1 MLEKAA
7 AIKRF
12 EYIPLG
18 ELVLQKNII
27 KNLSLIKMKEKQKSK
42 ISRAKSNLVYN
53 NDFAF
58 YKYHDIKDV
67 TAKRSPDSKINYVKD
82 FKDEL
87 EEF

>member
-1 MLEKAA
+1 
-7 AIKRF
+7 
-12 EYIPLG
+12 
-18 ELVLQKNII
+18 
-27 KNLSLIKMKEKQKSK
+27 MKEKQKSK

-67 TAKRSPDSKINYVKD
+67 TAKRSPDPKINYVKD

>member
-18 ELVLQKNII
+18 ELLLQKNVI
-27 KNLSLIKMKEKQKSK
+27 KNLSLIKMKEKQKGK
-42 ISRAKSNLVYN
+42 KSRAKSNLVYN
-53 NDFAF
+53 KGFAF
-58 YKYHDIKDV
+58 YKYHDIKDF
-67 TAKRSPDSKINYVKD
+67 TAKRSPDSKISYVKD
-82 FKDEL
+82 FKDKL

>member
-1 MLEKAA
+1 
-7 AIKRF
+7 
-12 EYIPLG
+12 
-18 ELVLQKNII
+18 
-27 KNLSLIKMKEKQKSK
+27 MKEKQKSK
-42 ISRAKSNLVYN
+42 TSRAKSNLVYN

-58 YKYHDIKDV
+58 YKNHDIKNV